1 MIAILRRGLVV
12 GGAGGGEPCLHMLA
26 YVHGRDPHCK
36 LPPRTAEG
44 ARWKVG
50 CTEGEEAS
58 VGVVGVQHAEKLE
71 GRTPTHVKSELGCHS
86 HRFLRRPRQSSSP
99 LVYALPPHTLLLSAV
114 HRRVPYT
121 LTQHGSRPC
130 APPAPLEAAS
140 SHQPDVHRSQQRV
153 RRAATHIRRCWC
165 RRGADHTRGACT
177 GSLGWEG
184 SVERGAIVVV
194 RRRETAH

>member
-1 MIAILRRGLVV
+1 LIAILRRGLVV

-26 YVHGRDPHCK
+26 SVHGRDPHCK

-86 HRFLRRPRQSSSP
+86 HRFLRRPRQSSRA
-99 LVYALPPHTLLLSAV
+99 LVHCHQTPCCCQLRTLCHRTHTQCGRDM
-114 HRRVPYT
+114 HHCQRVGVRSSQNHHQAS
-121 LTQHGSRPC
+121 LD
-130 APPAPLEAAS
+130 APLSCCNVYNARLPIHDGA
-140 SHQPDVHRSQQRV
+140 
-153 RRAATHIRRCWC
+153 
-165 RRGADHTRGACT
+165 GADVLVLVRGKHCQR
-177 GSLGWEG
+177 WC
-184 SVERGAIVVV
+184 
-194 RRRETAH
+194 